1 MNKRVLLVLG
11 DYYPN
16 PSANGICI
24 KKIVDEFKRQG
35 YTVECV
41 VTNTAGIKKDM
52 VLDGVTLHFVEPPL
66 VWKLYYCANKQK
78 NNKIKKIVLLLRK
91 LIIYI
96 RFPFLAISYPAES
109 STYKDRIVKKIREA
123 LNSDKFDAVIGVNKP
138 AEAIWGAYEALKDSD
153 IPFISYFLDPFV
165 GGIKRNRILGE
176 DNSFKKLQEIEK
188 AIVDY
193 STACVFMKEHKE
205 SFTARYREEYLD
217 KTSFLGVP
225 LLENNMVDKSTKTSN
240 KEKTVIYAGTVYKD
254 IRNPAYIMEVFKH
267 ITNVK
272 LIMYISNP
280 NDWVANYSN
289 SNVEIR
295 GRIPHDQ
302 VINEMRR
309 ADALLNI
316 GNSDSIFAPSKIIEC
331 IGFGKPIIS
340 TFRVDGDSSVHY
352 LKDYPC
358 AAVIDERNVDVKDAA
373 SMIQEILQSDNSR
386 LINYNNLKKIYSEN
400 DPEIFVNIINKILN
414 EK

>member
-1 MNKRVLLVLG
+1 MSKRVLLVLG

-24 KKIVDEFKRQG
+24 KKIVDVFKDQG
-35 YTVECV
+35 YVVECV
-41 VTNTAGIKKDM
+41 ISNTTGIKNDL
-52 VLDGVTLHFVEPPL
+52 VLEGVKLHFVKTPV
-66 VWKLYYCANKQK
+66 VWRLYYCANEQ
-78 NNKIKKIVLLLRK
+78 NNIIKKILLIARKIVIYLR
-91 LIIYI
+91 L
-96 RFPFLAISYPAES
+96 PFLTFSYPAES
-109 STYKDRIVKKIREA
+109 KSYRDRVVKKIHEA
-123 LNSDKFDAVIGVNKP
+123 ISKNTFDAVIGVNKP
-138 AEAIWGAYEALKDSD
+138 AEAIWGAYEALKDKN

-176 DNSFKKLQEIEK
+176 DNSFKKLQAIEK

-193 STACVFMKEHKE
+193 SSACVFMKEHKE
-205 SFTARYREEYLD
+205 SFKGRYGEEYLD
-217 KTSFLGVP
+217 KTFFLGVP
-225 LLENNMVDKSTKTSN
+225 LLENNMAENSSRISK
-240 KEKTVIYAGTVYKD
+240 KEKTVIYAGAVYKD

-280 NDWVANYSN
+280 NDWIADYSN

-302 VINEMRR
+302 VIKEMRR

-340 TFRVDGDSSVHY
+340 TYRVDGDSSVHY

-373 SMIQEILQSDNSR
+373 SMIQNILQNDNSQ
-386 LINYNNLKKIYSEN
+386 LINYNYLKKIYSEN
-400 DPEIFVNIINKILN
+400 DPEVFVNIINKILN
-414 EK
+414 KK